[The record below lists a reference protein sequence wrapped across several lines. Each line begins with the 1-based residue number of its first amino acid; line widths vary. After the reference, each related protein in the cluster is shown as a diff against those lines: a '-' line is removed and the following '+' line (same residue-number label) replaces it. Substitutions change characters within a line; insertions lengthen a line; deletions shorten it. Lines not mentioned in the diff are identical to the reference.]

1 MEEKTKV
8 MEPEVEVGSAADV
21 DEIMKKYDRE
31 SNTRA
36 WSGTPGMIV
45 KTLSILF
52 SIYCIWSTLFSTA
65 MPEVR
70 LNIFLACILVLGYL
84 HYPIKKGMT
93 RPNHLPIYDLII
105 MIAGAFPFVYFA
117 MNAQTL

>member
-31 SNTRA
+31 SNTRV
-36 WSGTPGMIV
+36 WEGKPGMVV
-45 KTLSILF
+45 KGLSVAF
-52 SIYCIWSTLFSTA
+52 SLYCIYVTLFSNA
-65 MPEVR
+65 MPEIR
-70 LNIFLACILVLGYL
+70 LNMFLGMILILGYL
-84 HYPIKKGMT
+84 HYPLKKGMT